1 MRKHFAFLTLL
12 SAMSAHAQSTPGSIY
27 SSNTRFLD
35 LTRDFRAN
43 QLDDIVTILV
53 TENASAV
60 AAGVTNTSRKS
71 SAQNGISALGGT
83 LAPTNP
89 LVNLATL
96 GGIQQLQGSGQT
108 SRTLTLSTTL
118 SARVIDVRPNGTLIV
133 EGTRDIVINSEKQA
147 ITVRGVVRPTDIT
160 TANTVR
166 STQVANLEIEV
177 NGKGVVGDAIK
188 RPFFLYRL
196 LLGFLPF

>member
-1 MRKHFAFLTLL
+1 
-12 SAMSAHAQSTPGSIY
+12 MSAHAQSTPGSIY

-83 LAPTNP
+83 LAATNP

-96 GGIQQLQGSGQT
+96 GGTQQLQGSGQT

-147 ITVRGVVRPTDIT
+147 VTVRGVVRPTDIT